1 MLDEQ
6 ILTSLQEQVSKMG
19 DLYSVLRRAI
29 VEMYLEPGALLSI
42 RDICEHFKIGRSPA
56 RDTLLRLDQEG
67 LVTLLPQRGTMISL
81 IDLNRV
87 NEERFMR
94 LSVEEAVMKV
104 FMACHTPT
112 DIILLQEVL
121 RKENELLGMKNV
133 DIRNFLLLDDRFHQ
147 IFYSVTKRL
156 FSHQT
161 LQSVS
166 GHYRRIRLLSLEDN
180 KKLTEIVKQH
190 EGLITAFQARDT
202 EMMQSIFHLHICK
215 SEREE
220 GKIVKKFPYLFQKY
234 ENVSHKADL
243 FWEGDY
249 LQSIKSIAQ

>member
-1 MLDEQ
+1 MFDEQ
-6 ILTSLQEQVSKMG
+6 MLTSLQEQVSNLG
-19 DLYSVLRRAI
+19 DLYPVLRRAI
-29 VEMYLEPGALLSI
+29 VEMYLEPGVLLSI

-87 NEERFMR
+87 SEERFMR
-94 LSVEEAVMKV
+94 LSVEEAVMKL

-121 RKENELLGMKNV
+121 RKEYELLEKNV
-133 DIRNFLLLDDRFHQ
+133 DIRKFLLLDNQFHQ
-147 IFYSVTKRL
+147 IFYAVSKRL
-156 FSHQT
+156 FSYHT

-166 GHYRRIRLLSLEDN
+166 GHYRRIRLLSLDN
-180 KKLTEIVKQH
+180 KKLNEILKQH
-190 EGLITAFQARDT
+190 EGLITAFQMRDT
-202 EMMQSIFHLHICK
+202 EMMQSIFHLHVCK
-215 SEREE
+215 LEREE
-220 GKIVKKFPYLFQKY
+220 VEIVKKFPYLFQGY
-234 ENVSHKADL
+234 ENISHKANL

-249 LQSIKSIAQ
+249 LQSIKIRAQA